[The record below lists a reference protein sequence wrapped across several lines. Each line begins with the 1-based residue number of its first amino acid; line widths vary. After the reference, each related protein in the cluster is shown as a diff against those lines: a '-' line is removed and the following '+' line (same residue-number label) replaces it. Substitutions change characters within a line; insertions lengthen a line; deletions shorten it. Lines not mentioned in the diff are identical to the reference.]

1 MAFPGGTNP
10 ALRTFFYR
18 LLRLLSLSIH
28 PLFVFDGPNKPPFK
42 RNKRTGQNFA
52 SVPDFLAKQLL
63 QQFGF
68 PYHRAPG
75 EAEAE
80 CALLQRKG
88 VVDAVL
94 SEDVDTLMFG
104 SGITI
109 RNWSPELKSNGTPT
123 HVNVYDAQ
131 SIKTGPSE
139 LDPTGMI
146 LIGLMSG
153 GDYTPQGIPGCGPKT
168 ACEAARAGFGAQ
180 LCEIPR
186 RDKSAIRAWRDKLAH
201 ELKTN
206 ESKHFRQKHKSVQIP
221 EDFPSLDVLGYY
233 THPAISDDAAI
244 EKLQDSIRWDQDM
257 DLPALRTFTAEAF
270 DWTKLQGAKHFIRNL
285 APTIL
290 RKELRMAA
298 KSNQFSDTEARQ
310 EQESKLVRKIY
321 SMRNHASTD
330 HCVELRIGFMPL
342 ELVPLNLEDEEP
354 DDEGDPSQEEIDG
367 DEPILEDDVDA
378 ERPEGAGKKRTI
390 TNYDPSR
397 IDRAWVLDTF
407 VKSGVPLM
415 AEDWEEGMRA
425 TERLKQAKA
434 AKSLANRSSRQPRSP
449 RSQKTGGMHRGALH
463 QYTRV
468 TKPIN
473 KSTRSFVKPQNLPL
487 EELDLSGVPGP
498 SISSTDHP
506 RRTGLDAV
514 QSRSSEPVMETID
527 LCSSP
532 APSAMQQLNPPQQ
545 LPTLNLGLVEAS
557 TGPLPND
564 TGQRK
569 RSPFRRSISTPE
581 SRYTKGNG
589 ALSRQSV
596 TPEPTAQASEYLET
610 PVHVPSSPPPSETVH
625 SQAPLQTHNVVK
637 TNGGPDPTTSSTC
650 PSTPSRCATSRPVTN
665 ATLLPSPSRSSP
677 GKQRMIRDFFP
688 SGQVSDGLEQA
699 RQDTSYE
706 FRVPHVST
714 RNGIRSNSSN
724 QRAVLGETSGNSQPR
739 RAHVLKG
746 PRQQAERMSSSPGQD
761 ATPRCKGK
769 RTLEL
774 RESLD
779 GTWKISKTD
788 RLEIQSDQREKFGNS
803 TNISKRRAG
812 NVGKRSWR
820 LSEVEVLDLT

>member
-1 MAFPGGTNP
+1 MGIHGIYKEIGPGERIALSKLAAQKYEKTGRPLRLAIDTSIWLFQVQSGKGGTNP

-28 PLFVFDGPNKPPFK
+28 PLFIFDGPNKPPFK

-104 SGITI
+104 SGVTI
-109 RNWSPELKSNGTPT
+109 RNWSTELKSNGTPT

-131 SIKTGPSE
+131 SIKAGPSR

-146 LIGLMSG
+146 LVGLMSG

-206 ESKHFRQKHKSVQIP
+206 EGKHFRQKHKSLQIP

-233 THPAISDDAAI
+233 THPAVSDDAAI

-257 DLPALRTFTAEAF
+257 DLPALRAFTAEAF

-285 APTIL
+285 APAIL

-298 KSNQFSDTEARQ
+298 KNFRSGDVEAMQ

-342 ELVPLNLEDEEP
+342 ELVPLALEDEEP

-367 DEPILEDDVDA
+367 DEQMLEDDIDA
-378 ERPEGAGKKRTI
+378 ERPECAGKKRTA
-390 TNYDPSR
+390 TNYEPSR
-397 IDRAWVLDTF
+397 LDRAWVLDTF
-407 VKSGVPLM
+407 VKSGVPLT
-415 AEDWEEGMRA
+415 AEDWEENMRA
-425 TERLKQAKA
+425 AERLKQAKA
-434 AKSLANRSSRQPRSP
+434 ARSLANQSSRQARSP
-449 RSQKTGGMHRGALH
+449 RSKKTGGMHRGALH
-463 QYTRV
+463 QYAKV
-468 TKPIN
+468 TKPVD
-473 KSTRSFVKPQNLPL
+473 KPTRSSVKPQTPIL
-487 EELDLSGVPGP
+487 EELDLSGVPES
-498 SISSTDHP
+498 SISSSDHLRP
-506 RRTGLDAV
+506 TGPDTV
-514 QSRSSEPVMETID
+514 QSRLMEPGVQTIN

-532 APSAMQQLNPPQQ
+532 APSSTQHLNPPQQ
-545 LPTLNLGLVEAS
+545 LGRLNLELIEAGLA
-557 TGPLPND
+557 PLPSD
-564 TGQRK
+564 AGQRK

-581 SRYTKGNG
+581 SRCTKGNG
-589 ALSRQSV
+589 ALSQQ
-596 TPEPTAQASEYLET
+596 PTSPQPIAQTYEYFRD
-610 PVHVPSSPPPSETVH
+610 PIHVPSSPPPRETAP
-625 SQAPLQTHNVVK
+625 SQVSLQAQKTVK
-637 TNGGPDPTTSSTC
+637 TDGGPDRRIGSTC
-650 PSTPSRCATSRPVTN
+650 PSTPSRRAASRPAAN
-665 ATLLPSPSRSSP
+665 AILLSSPSGSSP
-677 GKQRMIRDFFP
+677 GKQRMIREFFP
-688 SGQVSDGLEQA
+688 PGQASDSLQQT
-699 RQDTSYE
+699 RQDISSRRPWRNVRKLTA
-706 FRVPHVST
+706 ST
-714 RNGIRSNSSN
+714 RS
-724 QRAVLGETSGNSQPR
+724 
-739 RAHVLKG
+739 
-746 PRQQAERMSSSPGQD
+746 
-761 ATPRCKGK
+761 
-769 RTLEL
+769 
-774 RESLD
+774 
-779 GTWKISKTD
+779 
-788 RLEIQSDQREKFGNS
+788 
-803 TNISKRRAG
+803 
-812 NVGKRSWR
+812 
-820 LSEVEVLDLT
+820 